1 MVSITLATLAALSVI
16 AALMLGGMIAQ
27 AQSGNG
33 AVPNLRLSS
42 AVPGQL
48 TISWDA
54 SDPAPSDY
62 RIVWAKQDLSFLSYQ
77 ATNEANRGNAYPG
90 GDERSIT
97 LNGLTKGAT
106 FKARARARYTSGGQ
120 NDGPW
125 SGPWTDTATA
135 RVKDDPP
142 PLQPTP
148 EPTAAPQPPAAPTGF
163 TASEVTHDSVTLSW
177 TDPEDASIN
186 GYRVLRGTDANSLST
201 LAQDTGSAGTE
212 YTDSTVAAETT
223 YYYAV
228 LALSQNGDGAQSA
241 TVSATTPTEPQPPEP
256 LTLQLSSNSPGALT
270 ISWDAPEPAPSDY
283 RIVWAMQD
291 LDFPS
296 YSATN
301 EANRGNEYPDGS
313 KTSIT
318 LPGLTKDATF
328 KARARARYTSGGQNN
343 GAWSGPWTDTLIG
356 RVKNDPPAA
365 PTGLSASEVEQESVT
380 INWTAPSQGTVTGYR
395 ILRGTETG
403 SLSTIEENTG
413 SADTEYTDTTVTA
426 GTSYYY
432 AVLALSQDGDGAQS
446 VALSVTTLAAP
457 QQTEDN
463 RESEGQTIDTTAPA
477 FASATAD
484 GTSLVIT
491 FDEDLAAAVNLPN
504 SAFIVKKTPSGGKEE
519 TVTLSKTTAPV
530 IGGKTVTLTL
540 STALVST
547 DGSLKVSYTK
557 PTTGAA
563 NKLVDATG
571 NETAAFTDQTV
582 TNSTGRGGGIG
593 GRESDDNGNTA
604 PTASNK
610 TVTISEDAV
619 YTFTAADFSF
629 MDTDSG
635 DTLASLKIIS
645 PPGRPGTTPTILM
658 SSIRRGLLWLGDY
671 FLGYPHFAGG
681 TRLPAT
687 VSKADIDAGRLEY
700 QPSSDRHGNNY
711 ASFRFKVNDGT
722 VDSAAEYTF
731 TFNVTSV
738 EDAPE
743 LRWRIPDQR
752 AIAGVSFRYRVSAD
766 AFVDADGDTLSYTAT
781 KSDGTALPTWLSF
794 AAGTRTFSGTPQ
806 SGDGGRL
813 SVKVTASDGNGG
825 SASDTFDILVN
836 APPSASSGS
845 VTLDEDTIYTFKAS
859 DFNFVGANSSDT
871 LHSVKITSL
880 ANSGLSLWS
889 PYPAPAR
896 QILLSRFNL
905 PLTLSKADIDVGR
918 LLYSPWL
925 NQNGNFR
932 FTFKV
937 NDGTEESIAEYTMNV
952 SVTPV
957 NDAPVVQNPIP
968 DQGETH
974 GTRFS
979 YRFSAS
985 AFRDWDRDPLTYSA
999 TKSDGA
1005 VLPAWLSFTA
1015 GTRTFSG
1022 TPQSGDVGTLSVKV
1036 TASDGNGGSVSD
1048 TFDIVVR

>member
-1 MVSITLATLAALSVI
+1 MTSNRANPATNPGRVRITLATLTVLAMTAAIL
-16 AALMLGGMIAQ
+16 LLGGTAAQ
-27 AQSGNG
+27 AQSGSG

-42 AVPGQL
+42 ASPGGL

-54 SDPAPSDY
+54 PDPAPSDY
-62 RIVWAKQDLSFLSYQ
+62 RVTWAKQGLGFLSYKNS
-77 ATNEANRGNAYPG
+77 NEANRGNEYPG
-90 GDERSIT
+90 GNATSIT
-97 LNGLTKGAT
+97 LTGLTKGAT
-106 FKARARARYTSGGQ
+106 FKVQARTRYTSGG
-120 NDGPW
+120 NNNGPW
-125 SGPWTDTATA
+125 SGPWTATVSA
-135 RVKDDPP
+135 RVQDDPP
-142 PLQPTP
+142 PEPQPTP
-148 EPTAAPQPPAAPTGF
+148 ASTPQPPAAPTGL
-163 TASEVTHDSVTLSW
+163 TTSGVAHDSVTLTW
-177 TDPEDASIN
+177 TAPGSETIT
-186 GYRVLRGTDANSLST
+186 GYKVFRGADANSLSAI
-201 LAQDTGSAGTE
+201 AQDTGSTTVE

-223 YYYAV
+223 YHYAV
-228 LALSQNGDGAQSA
+228 LALSAAGDGAQSA
-241 TVSATTPTEPQPPEP
+241 ALSATTP
-256 LTLQLSSNSPGALT
+256 
-270 ISWDAPEPAPSDY
+270 
-283 RIVWAMQD
+283 
-291 LDFPS
+291 
-296 YSATN
+296 
-301 EANRGNEYPDGS
+301 
-313 KTSIT
+313 
-318 LPGLTKDATF
+318 
-328 KARARARYTSGGQNN
+328 
-343 GAWSGPWTDTLIG
+343 
-356 RVKNDPPAA
+356 
-365 PTGLSASEVEQESVT
+365 
-380 INWTAPSQGTVTGYR
+380 
-395 ILRGTETG
+395 
-403 SLSTIEENTG
+403 
-413 SADTEYTDTTVTA
+413 
-426 GTSYYY
+426 
-432 AVLALSQDGDGAQS
+432 
-446 VALSVTTLAAP
+446 AAP

-463 RESEGQTIDTTAPA
+463 RESQRQSIDTTATTAPA

-491 FDEDLAAAVNLPN
+491 FDEDLAAAANLPN
-504 SAFIVKKTPSGGKEE
+504 SAFTVKKTPSGGSEE

-557 PTTGAA
+557 PATGAA

-582 TNSTGRGGGIG
+582 TNSTGGGGGIG
-593 GRESDDNGNTA
+593 GRESDDNDNTNTA

-610 TVTISEDAV
+610 TVTINEDAG

-635 DTLASLKIIS
+635 DTLASVKIIS
-645 PPGRPGTTPTILM
+645 PPGRLGTTPTIFT

-671 FLGYPHFAGG
+671 FLGYPHFARG

-687 VSKADIDAGRLEY
+687 VSKGDIDAGRLEY
-700 QPSSDRHGNNY
+700 QPSSDGHGNNY
-711 ASFRFKVNDGT
+711 ARFRFKVNDGT

-731 TFNVTSV
+731 TFNVTSL

-743 LRWRIPDQR
+743 LQWRIGDQR
-752 AIAGVSFRYRVSAD
+752 AVAWVSFSYRVSAD
-766 AFVDADGDTLSYTAT
+766 AFIDADGDTLSYTAT

-813 SVKVTASDGNGG
+813 SVKVTAGDGNGG

-836 APPSASSGS
+836 VPPSASSGS
-845 VTLDEDTIYTFKAS
+845 VILDEDTVYTFRAS
-859 DFNFVGANSSDT
+859 DFNFVGANSGDT
-871 LHSVKITSL
+871 LHSVKVTSL
-880 ANSGLSLWS
+880 PRSGLRLWV
-889 PYPAPAR
+889 PYPAPGRRIA
-896 QILLSRFNL
+896 LSRFNL
-905 PLTLSKADIDVGR
+905 PLTLSKADIDAGR

-925 NQNGNFR
+925 NQNGNYS

-957 NDAPVVQNPIP
+957 NDAPVVRYPIP
-968 DQGETH
+968 DQSETP

-985 AFRDWDRDPLTYSA
+985 AFRDRDRDPLTYSA

-1022 TPQSGDVGTLSVKV
+1022 TPNSGDVGTLSVKV

>member
-1 MVSITLATLAALSVI
+1 M
-16 AALMLGGMIAQ
+16 
-27 AQSGNG
+27 
-33 AVPNLRLSS
+33 
-42 AVPGQL
+42 
-48 TISWDA
+48 TIS
-54 SDPAPSDY
+54 
-62 RIVWAKQDLSFLSYQ
+62 
-77 ATNEANRGNAYPG
+77 
-90 GDERSIT
+90 
-97 LNGLTKGAT
+97 
-106 FKARARARYTSGGQ
+106 
-120 NDGPW
+120 
-125 SGPWTDTATA
+125 
-135 RVKDDPP
+135 
-142 PLQPTP
+142 
-148 EPTAAPQPPAAPTGF
+148 
-163 TASEVTHDSVTLSW
+163 
-177 TDPEDASIN
+177 
-186 GYRVLRGTDANSLST
+186 
-201 LAQDTGSAGTE
+201 
-212 YTDSTVAAETT
+212 
-223 YYYAV
+223 
-228 LALSQNGDGAQSA
+228 
-241 TVSATTPTEPQPPEP
+241 
-256 LTLQLSSNSPGALT
+256 
-270 ISWDAPEPAPSDY
+270 
-283 RIVWAMQD
+283 
-291 LDFPS
+291 
-296 YSATN
+296 
-301 EANRGNEYPDGS
+301 
-313 KTSIT
+313 
-318 LPGLTKDATF
+318 
-328 KARARARYTSGGQNN
+328 
-343 GAWSGPWTDTLIG
+343 
-356 RVKNDPPAA
+356 
-365 PTGLSASEVEQESVT
+365 
-380 INWTAPSQGTVTGYR
+380 WTAPSHGTVTGYR

-426 GTSYYY
+426 GTGYYY

-446 VALSVTTLAAP
+446 AALNVTTLAAP

-463 RESEGQTIDTTAPA
+463 RESRGQIIDTTALA

-491 FDEDLAAAVNLPN
+491 FDEDLAAAAKLPN
-504 SAFIVKKTPSGGKEE
+504 SAFIVKKTPSGGSEE
-519 TVTLSKTTAPV
+519 TITLSKTTAPV

-547 DGSLKVSYTK
+547 DGSLKVSYTR

-571 NETAAFTDQTV
+571 NETAAFIDQTV

-593 GRESDDNGNTA
+593 GRDSDDNDNTA

-610 TVTISEDAV
+610 TVTINEDAV

-629 MDTDSG
+629 MDTNSG
-635 DTLASLKIIS
+635 DTLASVKIIS
-645 PPGRPGTTPTILM
+645 PPGKPGTTPTILM
-658 SSIRRGLLWLGDY
+658 SSISRGLLWLGDY
-671 FLGYPHFAGG
+671 FLGYPHFARG

-711 ASFRFKVNDGT
+711 AQFRFKVNDGT
-722 VDSAAEYTF
+722 VNSAAEYTF

-743 LRWRIPDQR
+743 LRWRISAQR

-781 KSDGTALPTWLSF
+781 KSDGTALPAWLSF

-836 APPSASSGS
+836 VPPSASSGS
-845 VTLDEDTIYTFKAS
+845 VTLDEDTVYTFKAS
-859 DFNFVGANSSDT
+859 DFNFVGANSGDT

-880 ANSGLSLWS
+880 GNSGLSLWS

-896 QILLSRFNL
+896 QFLLSRFNL
-905 PLTLSKADIDVGR
+905 PLTLSKADIDAGR

-925 NQNGNFR
+925 NQNGNYS

-957 NDAPVVQNPIP
+957 NDAPVVQYPIP
-968 DQGETH
+968 DQSETH

-1015 GTRTFSG
+1015 GTHTFSG

-1036 TASDGNGGSVSD
+1036 TASDSNGGSVSD